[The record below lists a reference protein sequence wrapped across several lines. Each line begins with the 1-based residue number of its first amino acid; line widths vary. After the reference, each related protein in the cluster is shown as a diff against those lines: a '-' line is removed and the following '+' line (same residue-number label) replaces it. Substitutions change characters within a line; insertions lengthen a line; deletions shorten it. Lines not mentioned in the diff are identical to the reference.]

1 MVIRTSPGL
10 LTILVVSQ
18 DDGHTRKQSLMTKH
32 ERDEKMAPWSVI
44 LHMALIATLLVLVMS
59 VLPSATATATK
70 SDEAGLFADKGLVLI
85 RIGDY
90 HEAETAFN
98 KSVSLDPSYAPGW
111 AGYGQ
116 TLYLLGRYDEALAA
130 FDRALALDPK
140 DAGSWQR
147 RGEVLYRQERYA
159 EAVSSF
165 GNATDLNP
173 NQSRGYVLKGDA
185 LMNLGNGAEAVPAYE
200 KALSHEPDN
209 NLTWS
214 HLGKAYMTLG
224 NYSQA
229 LWSFDR
235 AVQYAPNDAESWNNR
250 GAALYHLGR
259 YQEALTSYEKAVS
272 IDPRFSVD
280 RNATL
285 QPNLAMVP
293 DPGEVIHRIDE
304 PIIFIPRASG
314 GTGLPPMMFVI
325 NLVVMFA
332 GVAGIVFLGIM
343 FGVRRF
349 RRGIKKK

>member
-1 MVIRTSPGL
+1 MPPWGCVRTRNPSMVTGY
-10 LTILVVSQ
+10 
-18 DDGHTRKQSLMTKH
+18 
-32 ERDEKMAPWSVI
+32 ERDNKMAPARII
-44 LHMALIATLLVLVMS
+44 LNTTLIAALLFLVLS
-59 VLPSATATATK
+59 VQPTAAASTTK
-70 SDEAGLFADKGLVLI
+70 SDEAGLFADKGQVLI
-85 RIGDY
+85 KIGDY

-116 TLYLLGRYDEALAA
+116 TLSLLGRYDEALAA
-130 FDRALALDPK
+130 FDKALALDPR
-140 DAGSWQR
+140 DAGSWQG

-173 NQSRGYVLKGDA
+173 NQSRGYILKGDA

-200 KALSHEPDN
+200 KALAHESEN

-229 LWSFDR
+229 LWSFDQ
-235 AVQYAPNDAESWNNR
+235 AVHYAQNDAESWNNR

-280 RNATL
+280 RNATF
-285 QPNLAMVP
+285 QPNLVMVP
-293 DPGEVIHRIDE
+293 GPGDVIHRIDE
-304 PIIFIPRASG
+304 PILFIPQASG

-325 NLVVMFA
+325 NLGVMFA
-332 GVAGIVFLGIM
+332 GVAGILFLGIM

-349 RRGIKKK
+349 RRGNKKD